1 MRLWPEP
8 LFFTRGSDVSCVLLN
23 SLAIE
28 GREKA
33 WKFNMQT
40 VGRPL
45 GQKVILAILILGF
58 LAFLLY
64 FALYINPAQ
73 VAQIL
78 SKTNLE
84 IYAAAFIVYFL
95 YAFFSSLVWR
105 SLLSNL
111 AVEITSRK
119 ALLFTWVGLFFDATV
134 PQLGWS
140 GEISKTYLLKKDSNL
155 SAGKIGASVVSQKL
169 FNMTITVVAMSLGL
183 GFVLVGYLVPFVVTF
198 LISLVLSLL
207 ILTLMMIFYV
217 SVKPSATKTL
227 LNWGVK
233 LILFFRKTWNP
244 TGFRLKAEG
253 LLTSFHVGMQHLR
266 GNSKSLVK
274 PIIYSVTSFIF
285 EISVTFIT
293 FLALGYPVPVDKVLI
308 VFTLTGTLQTVG
320 FTFFGVPE
328 LIMSLSFTALGIPAA
343 LSVSVTLLT
352 RVVSL
357 WFRLVVSYGALQWA
371 GIKIMLNK

>member
-357 WFRLVVSYGALQWA
+357 WFRLVISYGALQWA

>member
-1 MRLWPEP
+1 MRHQR
-8 LFFTRGSDVSCVLLN
+8 FFCVLLN
-23 SLAIE
+23 SLASE
-28 GREKA
+28 GRGKA

-40 VGRPL
+40 AGRPL
-45 GQKVILAILILGF
+45 GQKVILAVLIFGL

-64 FALYINPAQ
+64 FALYINPSQ
-73 VAQIL
+73 VVQIL

-84 IYAAAFIVYFL
+84 IYATAFIAYFI

-105 SLLSNL
+105 SLLNSL
-111 AVEITSRK
+111 SVEITSRK
-119 ALLFTWVGLFFDATV
+119 AFLFTWVGLFFDATV

-140 GEISKTYLLKKDSNL
+140 GEISKTYLLNKDSSL

-183 GFVLVGYLVPFVVTF
+183 GFVLVGYSVPFVITF

-207 ILTLMMIFYV
+207 ILTLIVIYYI

-227 LNWGVK
+227 LSWAVK
-233 LILFFRKTWNP
+233 LISFFRKTWNP
-244 TGFRLKAEG
+244 TNFRLKAEG

-266 GNSKSLVK
+266 GNSKALVK
-274 PIIYSVTSFIF
+274 PIIYSVTSFVF